1 MNGWGSSRTTEIV
14 PLEENA
20 RGGRAFLAIS
30 GLKVLCFLKGQPVA
44 RAEGGA
50 GIGRSP
56 RLQPATKS

>member
-1 MNGWGSSRTTEIV
+1 V
-14 PLEENA
+14 
-20 RGGRAFLAIS
+20 
-30 GLKVLCFLKGQPVA
+30 FLKGQPVA